1 MQIHKKLF
9 LNRKIKLSYLDT
21 YLFFENLYELT
32 KSGIP
37 LLKSF
42 EIINFKDEKILKIIR
57 DNLNKGM
64 SLSAALDDTKLFNPS
79 TIAIIQSGE
88 LTGNLEL
95 CFEKLYRYYE
105 KMNETK
111 KSLQSSLF
119 YPIIL
124 VFSIFF
130 LLFFINF
137 YFIPQIINMYDFD
150 TNNMSFI
157 AQILI
162 SFSTFSNNYKI
173 ETLIF
178 LLSFILLTSLLL
190 NEIYIKKDE
199 NLILFKIPI
208 LSKLTKDYT
217 ISNIL
222 WTYFLMLS
230 SGIDI
235 VNATIIINNQSKNR
249 LVKQKLS
256 SLLEEIEKG
265 NSITCSIT
273 SAKITEK
280 NILYFIKVAEESGNI
295 DNNLKILSD
304 MYYKNLTIDI
314 KYITQIIQPFLIL
327 IITFIVGVLII
338 GIVLPML
345 DYSRFI

>member
-95 CFEKLYRYYE
+95 CFKKLYRYYE

-162 SFSTFSNNYKI
+162 SFSTFSNNYKL

-256 SLLEEIEKG
+256 SLLE
-265 NSITCSIT
+265 
-273 SAKITEK
+273 K

-304 MYYKNLTIDI
+304 MYYKNLTNDI

>member
-150 TNNMSFI
+150 TNNMSFVAKFFI
-157 AQILI
+157 D
-162 SFSTFSNNYKI
+162 FSIFSNEYKI
-173 ETLIF
+173 ETFIF
-178 LLSFILLTSLLL
+178 SLSFILLTSLLL

-199 NLILFKIPI
+199 NLILFNIPI
-208 LSKLTKDYT
+208 LSKLMKDYT

-235 VNATIIINNQSKNR
+235 VNATMIINKQTKNR

-256 SLLEEIEKG
+256 LLLEEIEKG
-265 NSITCSIT
+265 NSITNSVK
-273 SAKITEK
+273 SAQIKEK
-280 NILYFIKVAEESGNI
+280 NIIYFIKIAEESGNI

-304 MYYKNLTIDI
+304 MYYKNLTNDI

-338 GIVLPML
+338 GIILPML